1 MNFKSSLTS
10 PEDRSAINMKVQEKN
25 VIPFNPISIGTLLGK
40 YVLKLRTT
48 VPERSVVEFGELC
61 ATLVVVGTTL
71 VDGVVTLVE
80 GVCVIVGVEGSGF
93 VPR

>member
-1 MNFKSSLTS
+1 
-10 PEDRSAINMKVQEKN
+10 MKVQEKN
-25 VIPFNPISIGTLLGK
+25 DIRYHIPFNPISIGTLLGK

-48 VPERSVVEFGELC
+48 VPERSAVELC
-61 ATLVVVGTTL
+61 ELGATLVENGATL